1 MVHKNAYAT
10 NPDSGVELEGFDSSL
25 KSDTARQ
32 ITQQWIEEATG
43 RQFHSS
49 RFIESLQDGV
59 LLCYLVKR
67 IQPDS
72 SIIQDVNENPTPQE
86 SQINLKKFLRVCSD
100 LGLSAWQLFDP
111 QDLEAGDNVINY
123 KSEDEVVQK
132 VVSTLYWLG
141 CTIQSMSYYRGPKL
155 DVSNFQRES
164 DGTITVKPTARVPA
178 NNYSHRR
185 MEDRPHMNG
194 GLRQEN
200 SIPMH
205 LTNGYAD
212 NNNTMANGD
221 DAVEFAVNVRILGD
235 EKRFGFSVMGGVD
248 EGFPPRIDEISKDSP
263 AAKTGL
269 LVDDEILEVNGEP
282 VTNLSHTEVILSI
295 HKCLRNRVIALKV
308 RRGRRS
314 FQGLNN
320 GIDVYDGINGNYNGQ
335 VDTGTRDKLQQIMR
349 EHESDPQFQYY
360 NSDAESEGSHNSDKF
375 YRNGDIGVVSPTDPG
390 WNKDV
395 GNKSFGIS
403 GKNLAQSNLQK
414 HKSLST
420 PLIDL
425 TKLDAID
432 AAVDVD
438 DDDDDDDTWA
448 LHNQAYDSDNEK
460 DHPGAAEKE
469 LFFPGISELKSKL
482 QSGNDR
488 EGISFVENL
497 LEQKDFQDATK
508 VYTKM
513 IELERSGRGP
523 SAVRPVATNSQ
534 HLSSQLKHSLEA
546 ARHSRD
552 ADELV
557 QILEMPNFQGLLMA
571 HDRLAFREAL
581 PSEEE
586 EQEVD
591 APESQDQ
598 QEPQQPTDEFSHV
611 EDDNVK
617 IVRIDKATEP
627 LGATVKNEN
636 GTVMIGRIVKGGA
649 ADKCGLLQEGDEVL
663 EINGVNMRG
672 KTVTEVCELLADMNG
687 TLTFVLN
694 PANRSRVPPDRE
706 VHVRAH
712 FDYHPYEDELIP
724 CKELGLAFRK
734 RDILHVVNQ
743 EDPNW
748 WQAWRPGE
756 EGRQLAGLIPS
767 KHFQQ
772 QKESMKK
779 STREAEPSN
788 KEKSGCLCFKRKRR
802 KKVLY
807 NAKHNEEYVADEVLT
822 YEEVAHLQPDPHRK
836 RPVVLI
842 GPDKVGRKELRQKLI
857 LFSRERFALVVPH
870 TSRPKRPEEVNE
882 RDYYFV
888 PLPTFE
894 ADIVAHKFVEHGEFE
909 GHYYG
914 TALDSIRRVANSGKY
929 CILNLHCEALKML
942 KASDVKPYV
951 VFISPPSYDRI
962 LTLRRGKV
970 DPFNPNPNSPMSD
983 AELHDMVTK
992 AREMEEMYGHY
1003 FDKTIVNTDLE
1014 RTFDEL
1020 KQAIDKLDVEPQWVP
1035 AFWVNDSRGNL

>member
-1 MVHKNAYAT
+1 MVHKNKAYGTTPGDA
-10 NPDSGVELEGFDSSL
+10 VVAEVEGFDSSL
-25 KSDTARQ
+25 KSDTAQQ
-32 ITQQWIEEATG
+32 IIQQWIEEATG
-43 RQFHSS
+43 RPFSSS

-72 SIIQDVNENPTPQE
+72 EIIQDVIENPSPQE
-86 SQINLKKFLRVCSD
+86 SQINLKKFLSVCGD
-100 LGLSAWQLFDP
+100 LGLSGWQLFDP

-141 CTIQSMSYYRGPKL
+141 CTILGMAYYKGPKL

-164 DGTITVKPTARVPA
+164 DGTITVKPTARPSG
-178 NNYSHRR
+178 NDYSYRR
-185 MEDRPHMNG
+185 MDGGLHLNG
-194 GLRQEN
+194 GLPQGD
-200 SIPMH
+200 SIPTH

-212 NNNTMANGD
+212 NMMANGD
-221 DAVEFAVNVRILGD
+221 DAVEFSVNVRILGD

-248 EGFPPRIDEISKDSP
+248 EGFPPRIDEISKESP

-269 LVDDEILEVNGEP
+269 LIDDEILEVNGER

-308 RRGRRS
+308 RRGRKF
-314 FQGLNN
+314 FQGLNGTDNHDGLN
-320 GIDVYDGINGNYNGQ
+320 GDLTGQ
-335 VDTGTRDKLQQIMR
+335 VDTNTRNKLHKIMN
-349 EHESDPQFQYY
+349 EHENDPQFQYY
-360 NSDAESEGSHNSDKF
+360 NSDAESEGSHNSQEF
-375 YRNGDIGVVSPTDPG
+375 YGNGDIGVVSPTGPG
-390 WNKDV
+390 WNKDI
-395 GNKSFGIS
+395 GNKNFGIS
-403 GKNLAQSNLQK
+403 GKTTAQSNLQK

-420 PLIDL
+420 PLFDL
-425 TKLDAID
+425 TKLDTIEAD
-432 AAVDVD
+432 VDVD
-438 DDDDDDDTWA
+438 ENDAYA
-448 LHNQAYDSDNEK
+448 LHNEAYDSDNDE
-460 DHPGAAEKE
+460 DEPADAEEE
-469 LFFPGISELKSKL
+469 LLFPCMSEVKSKL
-482 QSGNDR
+482 QSDHDR
-488 EGISFVENL
+488 EEISFVENL
-497 LEQKDFQDATK
+497 FEQKDFQDATK

-534 HLSSQLKHSLEA
+534 HLSSQLRHSLEV
-546 ARHSRD
+546 ARDSRD
-552 ADELV
+552 AQELME
-557 QILEMPNFQGLLMA
+557 ILQLPNFQGLLLA

-581 PSEEE
+581 PSEED
-586 EQEVD
+586 EQEVE
-591 APESQDQ
+591 AEESQGQ
-598 QEPQQPTDEFSHV
+598 QEPQPAADEFSLV

-636 GTVMIGRIVKGGA
+636 GTVLIGRIVKGGA

-672 KTVTEVCELLADMNG
+672 KTVAEVCELLADMNG

-694 PANRSRVPPDRE
+694 PANRSRVPSDRE

-712 FDYHPYEDELIP
+712 FDYHPYEDDLIP
-724 CKELGLAFRK
+724 CRELGLAFR
-734 RDILHVVNQ
+734 RSDILHVVNQ

-748 WQAWRPGE
+748 WQAWRAGE
-756 EGRQLAGLIPS
+756 EGKTLAGLIPS

-772 QKESMKK
+772 QKESVKK
-779 STREAEPSN
+779 TTRETEPTH
-788 KEKSGCLCFKRKRR
+788 KEKKGCLCFKRKRR

-822 YEEVAHLQPDPHRK
+822 YEEVALLQPDPQRK

-857 LFSRERFALVVPH
+857 LFSQERFAGVVPH

-894 ADIVAHKFVEHGEFE
+894 ADIVANKFVEHGEFE

-914 TALDSIRRVANSGKY
+914 TALDSIRRVTNSGKH

-942 KASDVKPYV
+942 KASDIKPFV

-970 DPFNPNPNSPMSD
+970 DPFNPRPTAQMSD
-983 AELHDMVTK
+983 AELREMVDK
-992 AREMEEMYGHY
+992 AREMEETYGHY

-1020 KQAIDKLDVEPQWVP
+1020 RQAIDKLNTEAQWVP
-1035 AFWVNDSRGNL
+1035 AFWVNDSRGAL

>member
-1 MVHKNAYAT
+1 MVHKNKTYG
-10 NPDSGVELEGFDSSL
+10 DDEEGFDSSL
-25 KSDTARQ
+25 KSDTAQR
-32 ITQQWIEEATG
+32 IIQQWIEEATG
-43 RQFHSS
+43 QSFSSS
-49 RFIESLQDGV
+49 RFLESLQDGV

-72 SIIQDVNENPTPQE
+72 EIIQDVIENPSPQE
-86 SQINLKKFLRVCSD
+86 SQINLKKFLSVCAD
-100 LGLSAWQLFDP
+100 LGLSGWQLFDP
-111 QDLEAGDNVINY
+111 QDLETGDNVIHY
-123 KSEDEVVQK
+123 KSDDEVVQK

-141 CTIQSMSYYRGPKL
+141 CTVQGMSYYKGPKL
-155 DVSNFQRES
+155 DINNFQRES
-164 DGTITVKPTARVPA
+164 DGTITVKPTARPPG
-178 NNYSHRR
+178 NDFSYRR
-185 MEDRPHMNG
+185 MDGGPHMNG
-194 GLRQEN
+194 GVPQED
-200 SIPMH
+200 SVPMH

-212 NNNTMANGD
+212 NMLTNGD
-221 DAVEFAVNVRILGD
+221 EAVEFSVNVRILGD

-269 LVDDEILEVNGEP
+269 LVDDEILEVNGER

-308 RRGRRS
+308 RRGRK
-314 FQGLNN
+314 FLQGLNN
-320 GIDVYDGINGNYNGQ
+320 GTGSHNGLNGDYAGQ
-335 VDTGTRDKLQQIMR
+335 VDTNTRNKLQKIMN
-349 EHESDPQFQYY
+349 EHENDPQFQYY
-360 NSDAESEGSHNSDKF
+360 NSDAESEGSHNSHEF
-375 YRNGDIGVVSPTDPG
+375 YGNGDVGVVSPTSPG
-390 WNKDV
+390 WNKDI
-395 GNKSFGIS
+395 GNKNFGIS
-403 GKNLAQSNLQK
+403 GKNLTQSNLQK

-420 PLIDL
+420 PLFDL
-425 TKLDAID
+425 TKLDTIET
-432 AAVDVD
+432 AVDVD
-438 DDDDDDDTWA
+438 DDDDDDDTYA
-448 LHNQAYDSDNEK
+448 LQNEAYDSDNDE
-460 DHPGAAEKE
+460 DQPVFSGEAQKE
-469 LFFPGISELKSKL
+469 LLFPCMSEVKSKL
-482 QSGNDR
+482 QSGYER
-488 EGISFVENL
+488 EDLSFVENL
-497 LEQKDFQDATK
+497 FEQKDFQDATK

-534 HLSSQLKHSLEA
+534 HLSSQLRHSLEV
-546 ARHSRD
+546 ARDSRD
-552 ADELV
+552 AEELM
-557 QILEMPNFQGLLMA
+557 QILQSPNFQGLLLA

-581 PSEEE
+581 PSEED
-586 EQEVD
+586 EQEPEVE
-591 APESQDQ
+591 ESQGQ
-598 QEPQQPTDEFSHV
+598 QEPQQVTDEYSLV

-636 GTVMIGRIVKGGA
+636 GTVLIGRIVKGGA

-672 KTVTEVCELLADMNG
+672 KTVAEVCELLADMNG

-694 PANRSRVPPDRE
+694 PANRSRVPSDRE

-712 FDYHPYEDELIP
+712 FDYHPYEDDLIP
-724 CKELGLAFRK
+724 CRELGLAFR
-734 RDILHVVNQ
+734 RGDILHVVKQ

-748 WQAWRPGE
+748 WQAWRAGE
-756 EGRQLAGLIPS
+756 EGRTLAGLVPS

-779 STREAEPSN
+779 TTGESEPTH
-788 KEKSGCLCFKRKRR
+788 KEKQGCLCFKRKRR

-807 NAKHNEEYVADEVLT
+807 NAKHNEEYVADEVLS
-822 YEEVAHLQPDPHRK
+822 YEEVALLRPDPQRK

-842 GPDKVGRKELRQKLI
+842 GPDRVGRKELRQKLI
-857 LFSRERFALVVPH
+857 LFSQERFAGVIPH
-870 TSRPKRPEEVNE
+870 TSRPKRADEVNE

-888 PLPTFE
+888 SLLTFQ
-894 ADIVAHKFVEHGEFE
+894 ADIVAHKFVEHGELE
-909 GHYYG
+909 GHFYG
-914 TALDSIRRVANSGKY
+914 TALDSIRRVINSGKY
-929 CILNLHCEALKML
+929 CILNLHCEALKVL

-970 DPFNPNPNSPMSD
+970 DPFNPQPAAQMSD
-983 AELHDMVTK
+983 AELREMVDK
-992 AREMEEMYGHY
+992 AREMEETYGHY

-1020 KQAIDKLDVEPQWVP
+1020 RSAIDKLDTEAQWVP
-1035 AFWVNDSRGNL
+1035 AFWVNEGRGAL